1 MKKAGLK
8 PTFILGVIILL
19 VGCGG
24 EPVKKMVTKLDSLTL
39 KPVESDTINA
49 DRVKAD
55 SPPAK
60 EVTPKQE
67 TEVEPGRK
75 GNFTEGV
82 VYYTL
87 PYCGGARPSEEIV
100 ADKKKERLLTN
111 SVLKLVAQSGND
123 YLVTTNEKGIFVSG
137 ILPGTYDVYLTEK
150 TNKTIYD
157 VSPDMCENCLTRKMT
172 TVTLTKDVQTKIV
185 VHFFCAPGDK
195 KRP

>member
-1 MKKAGLK
+1 MKKTGLK

-19 VGCGG
+19 AACGDH
-24 EPVKKMVTKLDSLTL
+24 PVQKLVTRIDSLTL
-39 KPVESDTINA
+39 KPVESDTANA
-49 DRVKAD
+49 DRID
-55 SPPAK
+55 TNTTPEK
-60 EVTPKQE
+60 EVTPKQG
-67 TEVEPGRK
+67 TEAEPGRK

-111 SVLKLVAQSGND
+111 SVLKLVSQSGD
-123 YLVTTNEKGIFVSG
+123 GYLVTTNEKGIFISG

-150 TNKTIYD
+150 TDKTIYD
-157 VSPDMCENCLTRKMT
+157 VSPETCENCLTRKMT

-195 KRP
+195 KRQ